1 MRYNGLMV
9 KKLAVATVL
18 IYFLSSA
25 ALPAGIAPDSAPP
38 AATETIT
45 EADLKSTLYFL
56 ASEEMQGRGLN
67 TLFNK
72 ITSNYLAHRFELMGL
87 EPFAPD
93 GYFQYFNILQAELLD
108 GNTLEIRSPAS
119 PSSTVAVV
127 QEDFVPSPLSANG
140 RVSAPLVLAGYG
152 ITAPE
157 HRYDDYQGLE
167 VQGKIVVVFDGEPGA
182 IDPDSPFEGIL
193 DSKYSEE
200 FYKIR
205 NAQAHNAAGLIMVQS
220 GRYRS
225 GRGNFS
231 RHAQV
236 TWPEDPSRARYSL
249 KVWEE
254 QVRIPVIHVSGE
266 LARGLLQSTGV
277 DLREIQRKIDE
288 EYQSQGVPLPDVE
301 ATLETAIVRSQTRIR
316 NVLAYLPG
324 SDPNLKDEVVIVSAH
339 FDHVGYHHGEV
350 FQGADDDASGTAG
363 LLEIAEAYALSP
375 ERPARS
381 VLFAA
386 WNAEER
392 GLLGSRYYV
401 ERPAF
406 LLEKTIALFQM
417 DMIGRNEEIPD
428 PNNPRFL
435 GLQKQSAES
444 NTNSVHVL
452 GYSRSEDLRS
462 LVTQSNGKIGLE
474 LKFQYDDTPA
484 NLLRRSDHWPFL
496 SNDIPVLFF
505 HTGLHPDYHRPTD
518 TPEKINYS
526 KMEKVVRLVFL
537 CSWAAAHSSPPP
549 QLNERNH

>member
-1 MRYNGLMV
+1 MAKKISVAVLVCSLGL
-9 KKLAVATVL
+9 
-18 IYFLSSA
+18 A
-25 ALPAGIAPDSAPP
+25 ALMAGATPDSAPP
-38 AATETIT
+38 FATETIT
-45 EADLKSTLYFL
+45 EADLKSTVYFL
-56 ASEEMQGRGLN
+56 ASKEMQGRELN

-87 EPFAPD
+87 EPVVPD
-93 GYFQYFNILQAELLD
+93 SYFQYFNILQAELLD
-108 GNTLEIRSPAS
+108 GNTLEIQGLDS

-127 QEDFVPSPLSANG
+127 KKDFFPSPLSANG

-157 HRYDDYQGLE
+157 HGYDDYQELE
-167 VQGKIVVVFDGEPGA
+167 VQGKIAVVFDREPGA
-182 IDPDSPFEGIL
+182 KDPDSPFEGTL

-205 NAQAHNAAGLIMVQS
+205 NAQAHDAVALIIV
-220 GRYRS
+220 RDTRERS
-225 GRGNFS
+225 QAGNFS
-231 RHAQV
+231 RHARF
-236 TWPEDPSRARYSL
+236 TWPEDPSRARFAL

-254 QVRIPVIHVSGE
+254 QIRIPVLHVSRE
-266 LARGLLQSTGV
+266 LARGFLQSTRV
-277 DLREIQRKIDE
+277 DLREIQRRIDE
-288 EYQSQGVPLPDVE
+288 EYQPLGVPLPGVE

-324 SDPNLKDEVVIVSAH
+324 SDPNLEDEVVIVSAH
-339 FDHVGYHHGEV
+339 FDHVGNHDGEV

-375 ERPARS
+375 EKPARS

-401 ERPAF
+401 EKPAL
-406 LLEKTIALFQM
+406 LLEKTVALFQM

-428 PNNPRFL
+428 PDNPRFL

-444 NTNSVHVL
+444 NTNSVHVM
-452 GYSRSEDLRS
+452 GYSRSEDLRN
-462 LVTQSNGKIGLE
+462 LVTQSNGRIGLE

-496 SNDIPVLFF
+496 SHDVPVLFF

-549 QLNERNH
+549 QLN

>member
-1 MRYNGLMV
+1 MGAR
-9 KKLAVATVL
+9 KIAVAVSVCSL
-18 IYFLSSA
+18 GFA
-25 ALPAGIAPDSAPP
+25 ALLAGAPVIAPP

-56 ASEEMQGRGLN
+56 ASEEMQGRELN
-67 TLFNK
+67 TLFNR

-87 EPFAPD
+87 EPVAPD

-127 QEDFVPSPLSANG
+127 LEDFTPSPLSANG

-157 HRYDDYQGLE
+157 HGYDDYQELE
-167 VQGKIVVVFDGEPGA
+167 VQGKIVVVFKGEPGA
-182 IDPDSPFEGIL
+182 RDPDSPFEGML

-205 NAQAHNAAGLIMVQS
+205 NAQVHNAVALIIIQN
-220 GRYRS
+220 GRDRS
-225 GRGNFS
+225 RRGNFS
-231 RHAQV
+231 RHTQLN
-236 TWPEDPSRARYSL
+236 WPEDPSRARYTL

-266 LARGLLQSTGV
+266 LARGLLQSTQAG
-277 DLREIQRKIDE
+277 LGEIQKKIDE
-288 EYQSQGVPLPDVE
+288 KFQPQGVPLPGVE
-301 ATLETAIVRSQTRIR
+301 ATLETALVRSQTRIR

-324 SDPNLKDEVVIVSAH
+324 SDPALRDEVVIVSAH
-339 FDHVGYHHGEV
+339 FDHMGNHDGKV

-375 ERPARS
+375 EKPARS

-428 PNNPRFL
+428 TDNPRFL
-435 GLQKQSAES
+435 GLEKQSAEN

-462 LVTQSNGKIGLE
+462 LVTQSNGRIGLE

-496 SNDIPVLFF
+496 SNEVPVLFF

-537 CSWAAAHSSPPP
+537 SSWAAAHSSPPP
-549 QLNERNH
+549 QLN

>member
-1 MRYNGLMV
+1 MGAR
-9 KKLAVATVL
+9 KIAVAVSVCSL
-18 IYFLSSA
+18 GFA
-25 ALPAGIAPDSAPP
+25 ALLAGAPDSAPP
-38 AATETIT
+38 TATETIT
-45 EADLKSTLYFL
+45 KADLKSTLYFL
-56 ASEEMQGRGLN
+56 ASEEMQGRELN

-93 GYFQYFNILQAELLD
+93 GYFQYFNVLQAELLD

-127 QEDFVPSPLSANG
+127 LEDFTPSPLSANG

-157 HRYDDYQGLE
+157 HGYDDYQELE
-167 VQGKIVVVFDGEPGA
+167 VQGKIVVVFNGEPGA
-182 IDPDSPFEGIL
+182 RDPDSPFEGML

-205 NAQAHNAAGLIMVQS
+205 NAQVHNAVALIIIQN
-220 GRYRS
+220 GRDGSR
-225 GRGNFS
+225 RGNFS
-231 RHAQV
+231 RHAQLH
-236 TWPEDPSRARYSL
+236 WPEDPSRARYTL

-266 LARGLLQSTGV
+266 LARGFLQSTQAG
-277 DLREIQRKIDE
+277 LGEIQKKIDE
-288 EYQSQGVPLPDVE
+288 QFQPQGVPLPGVE
-301 ATLETAIVRSQTRIR
+301 VTLETAIVRSQARIR

-324 SDPNLKDEVVIVSAH
+324 SDSALRDEVVIVSAH
-339 FDHVGYHHGEV
+339 FDHMGYHDGEV

-363 LLEIAEAYALSP
+363 LLEIAEAYSLSP

-428 PNNPRFL
+428 PGNPRFL
-435 GLQKQSAES
+435 GLQKQSAEN

-462 LVTQSNGKIGLE
+462 LVTQSNGTIGLE

-496 SNDIPVLFF
+496 SKEVPVLFF

-537 CSWAAAHSSPPP
+537 SSWAAAYSSPPP
-549 QLNERNH
+549 QLNKRNH

>member
-1 MRYNGLMV
+1 MAKKIAVVVWACSLGLAAPL
-9 KKLAVATVL
+9 LAGA
-18 IYFLSSA
+18 
-25 ALPAGIAPDSAPP
+25 APDSAPP

-45 EADLKSTLYFL
+45 EADLKSAVYFL
-56 ASEEMQGRGLN
+56 ASEEMQGREVN

-72 ITSNYLAHRFELMGL
+72 ITSSYLAHRFELMGL
-87 EPFAPD
+87 EPVSQD
-93 GYFQYFNILQAELLD
+93 GYFQYYNLLQAELLD
-108 GNTLEIRSPAS
+108 GNTLEIRGPD
-119 PSSTVAVV
+119 SSRPTTPTVKK
-127 QEDFVPSPLSANG
+127 DFFPSPLSANG

-157 HRYDDYQGLE
+157 YGYDDYQKLE
-167 VQGKIVVVFDGEPGA
+167 VQGKIAVVFDREPGA
-182 IDPDSPFEGIL
+182 TDPDSPFEGTL

-200 FYKIR
+200 LYKIR
-205 NAQAHNAAGLIMVQS
+205 NAQAHGAAALIIVQDT
-220 GRYRS
+220 RARS
-225 GRGNFS
+225 RAGNFS
-231 RHAQV
+231 RHAQF
-236 TWPEDPSRARYSL
+236 TWPEDSSRARYAL

-254 QVRIPVIHVSGE
+254 QIRIPVIHLARE
-266 LARGLLQSTGV
+266 LASELLESTGGN
-277 DLREIQRKIDE
+277 LGEIQKTIDE
-288 EYQSQGVPLPDVE
+288 EYQPQGVPLPGVE
-301 ATLETAIVRSQTRIR
+301 ATLEIAIVRSQIRIR

-324 SDPNLKDEVVIVSAH
+324 SDPVLRDEVVIVSAH
-339 FDHVGYHHGEV
+339 FDHVGYHDGEV
-350 FQGADDDASGTAG
+350 FYGADDDASGTAG

-401 ERPAF
+401 ERPTF
-406 LLEKTIALFQM
+406 LLERTIAMFQM

-444 NTNSVHVL
+444 NTNSVHVM
-452 GYSRSEDLRS
+452 GYSRSEDLRN
-462 LVTQSNGKIGLE
+462 LVTQSNERIRLE

-484 NLLRRSDHWPFL
+484 NLLRRSDQWPFL
-496 SNDIPVLFF
+496 SNDVPVLFF

-518 TPEKINYS
+518 TPEKINYP

-537 CSWAAAHSSPPP
+537 CSWAAAQSSPPP
-549 QLNERNH
+549 QLN

>member
-1 MRYNGLMV
+1 MHPRRITATGLV
-9 KKLAVATVL
+9 CL
-18 IYFLSSA
+18 LSLA
-25 ALPAGIAPDSAPP
+25 ALPAGASPDSAPP

-56 ASEEMQGRGLN
+56 AAEEMQGRELN

-87 EPFAPD
+87 EPVAPD

-108 GNTLEIRSPAS
+108 GNTLEIRGPGS
-119 PSSTVAVV
+119 PSSTVAIVK
-127 QEDFVPSPLSANG
+127 EEFFPSPLSANG
-140 RVSAPLVLAGYG
+140 RISAPLVLAGYG

-157 HRYDDYQGLE
+157 YRYDDYQELA

-182 IDPDSPFEGIL
+182 TDPDSPFEGIL
-193 DSKYSEE
+193 DSRYSEE
-200 FYKIR
+200 FYKIK
-205 NAQAHNAAGLIMVQS
+205 NAQAHNAVGLIIVQDTR
-220 GRYRS
+220 GRSRA
-225 GRGNFS
+225 GGFS
-231 RHAQV
+231 RHARF
-236 TWPEDPSRARYSL
+236 TWPEDASRARFAL

-254 QVRIPVIHVSGE
+254 QIKIPVLHVSRE
-266 LARGLLQSTGV
+266 LARGLFQSTRV
-277 DLREIQRKIDE
+277 DLGDIQKKIDE
-288 EYQSQGVPLPDVE
+288 EYQSQGVPLPGVE

-324 SDPNLKDEVVIVSAH
+324 SDPKLKDEVVMVSAH
-339 FDHVGYHHGEV
+339 FDHVGYHDGEV

-375 ERPARS
+375 EKPARS

-401 ERPAF
+401 ERPTF
-406 LLEKTIALFQM
+406 LLDKTIALFQM

-435 GLQKQSAES
+435 GLQKQRAED

-462 LVTQSNGKIGLE
+462 LVTQSNGRIGLE
-474 LKFQYDDTPA
+474 LKFQYDNTPA

-496 SNDIPVLFF
+496 SNDVPVLFF

-518 TPEKINYS
+518 TPEKINYA

-549 QLNERNH
+549 QLN

>member
-1 MRYNGLMV
+1 MRA
-9 KKLAVATVL
+9 KKRAAAVL
-18 IYFLSSA
+18 IYSVTCA
-25 ALPAGIAPDSAPP
+25 ALLAGAAPDSAPP
-38 AATETIT
+38 AATKTIT

-56 ASEEMQGRGLN
+56 ASEEMQGRELN

-72 ITSNYLAHRFELMGL
+72 ITSHYLAHRFELMGL

-108 GNTLEIRSPAS
+108 GNTLEIRSPVS
-119 PSSTVAVV
+119 PYSTVAVV

-157 HRYDDYQGLE
+157 HRYDDYQELE

-182 IDPDSPFEGIL
+182 GDPDSPFEGIL

-205 NAQAHNAAGLIMVQS
+205 NAQAHNAAGLIIVQN
-220 GRYRS
+220 
-225 GRGNFS
+225 GRGRSRRTNFS
-231 RHAQV
+231 RHAQFN
-236 TWPEDPSRARYSL
+236 WPEDPSRAWHAL

-266 LARGLLQSTGV
+266 LARGLLQSTRV
-277 DLREIQRKIDE
+277 DLREMQRKIDK
-288 EYQSQGVPLPDVE
+288 EYRSQGVPLPGVE

-324 SDPNLKDEVVIVSAH
+324 SDPNLKDEVVIISAH
-339 FDHVGYHHGEV
+339 FDHMGYHDGEI
-350 FQGADDDASGTAG
+350 FQGADDNASGTAG

-375 ERPARS
+375 EKPARS

-401 ERPAF
+401 ERPAL
-406 LLEKTIALFQM
+406 LLENTTALFQM

-444 NTNSVHVL
+444 NTNSVHVM
-452 GYSRSEDLRS
+452 GYSRSEDLRR
-462 LVTQSNGKIGLE
+462 LVTQSNGRIGLE

-496 SNDIPVLFF
+496 SHDVPVLFF

-518 TPEKINYS
+518 TPEKINYA
-526 KMEKVVRLVFL
+526 KMEKIVRLVFL

-549 QLNERNH
+549 QLNERRQGR

>member
-1 MRYNGLMV
+1 MRA
-9 KKLAVATVL
+9 KKRAAAVL
-18 IYFLSSA
+18 IYSVTCA
-25 ALPAGIAPDSAPP
+25 ALLAGAAPDSAPP
-38 AATETIT
+38 AATKTIT

-56 ASEEMQGRGLN
+56 ASEEMQGRELN

-72 ITSNYLAHRFELMGL
+72 ITSHYLAHRFELMGL

-108 GNTLEIRSPAS
+108 GNTLEIRSPVS

-157 HRYDDYQGLE
+157 HRYDDYQELE

-182 IDPDSPFEGIL
+182 GDPDSPFEGIL

-205 NAQAHNAAGLIMVQS
+205 NAQVHNAVALIIVQN
-220 GRYRS
+220 GRDRS
-225 GRGNFS
+225 RRDNFS
-231 RHAQV
+231 RLAQFN
-236 TWPEDPSRARYSL
+236 WPEDPSRARYIL

-254 QVRIPVIHVSGE
+254 EVRIPVIHISRE
-266 LARGLLQSTGV
+266 LARGLLQSTRAG
-277 DLREIQRKIDE
+277 LGEIQKKIDE
-288 EYQSQGVPLPDVE
+288 EFQPQGVPLPGLE
-301 ATLETAIVRSQTRIR
+301 ATLETAIVRSQIRVR
-316 NVLAYLPG
+316 NVLAYMPG
-324 SDPNLKDEVVIVSAH
+324 SDPALRDEVVIVSAH
-339 FDHVGYHHGEV
+339 FDHIGYHDGEV
-350 FQGADDDASGTAG
+350 FNGADDDASGTAG

-406 LLEKTIALFQM
+406 LLEKTIAVFQM

-428 PNNPRFL
+428 SNNPRFL

-452 GYSRSEDLRS
+452 GYSRSEDLRN
-462 LVTQSNGKIGLE
+462 LVTQSNGRINLE

-484 NLLRRSDHWPFL
+484 NLLRRSDQWPFL
-496 SNDIPVLFF
+496 SHDVPVLFF

-518 TPEKINYS
+518 TAEKINYS

-537 CSWAAAHSSPPP
+537 CSWATAHSSPPP
-549 QLNERNH
+549 QLNDRKN

>member
-1 MRYNGLMV
+1 MAKKISVAVLVCSLGL
-9 KKLAVATVL
+9 
-18 IYFLSSA
+18 A
-25 ALPAGIAPDSAPP
+25 ALMAGATPDSAPP
-38 AATETIT
+38 VATETIT
-45 EADLKSTLYFL
+45 EADLKSTVYFL
-56 ASEEMQGRGLN
+56 ASKEMQGRELN

-87 EPFAPD
+87 EPVVPD
-93 GYFQYFNILQAELLD
+93 SYFQYFNILQAELLD
-108 GNTLEIRSPAS
+108 GNTLEIQGLDS

-127 QEDFVPSPLSANG
+127 KKDFFPSPLSANG

-157 HRYDDYQGLE
+157 HGYDDYQELE
-167 VQGKIVVVFDGEPGA
+167 VQGKIAVVFDREPGA
-182 IDPDSPFEGIL
+182 KDPDSPFEGTL

-205 NAQAHNAAGLIMVQS
+205 NAQAHDAVALIIV
-220 GRYRS
+220 RDTRERS
-225 GRGNFS
+225 QAGNFS
-231 RHAQV
+231 RHARF
-236 TWPEDPSRARYSL
+236 TWPEDPSRARFAL

-254 QVRIPVIHVSGE
+254 QIRIPVLHVSSE
-266 LARGLLQSTGV
+266 LARGFLQSSRV
-277 DLREIQRKIDE
+277 DLRKIQRRIDE
-288 EYQSQGVPLPDVE
+288 EYRPLSVPLPGVE

-324 SDPNLKDEVVIVSAH
+324 SDPNLEDEVVIVSAH
-339 FDHVGYHHGEV
+339 FDHVGNHDGEV

-375 ERPARS
+375 EKPARS

-401 ERPAF
+401 EKPAL
-406 LLEKTIALFQM
+406 LLEKTVALFQM

-428 PNNPRFL
+428 PDNPRFL

-444 NTNSVHVL
+444 NTNSVHVM
-452 GYSRSEDLRS
+452 GYSRSEDLRN
-462 LVTQSNGKIGLE
+462 LVTQSNGGIGLE

-496 SNDIPVLFF
+496 SHDVPVLFF

-549 QLNERNH
+549 QLN

>member
-1 MRYNGLMV
+1 MAKKISVAVLVYSLGL
-9 KKLAVATVL
+9 
-18 IYFLSSA
+18 A
-25 ALPAGIAPDSAPP
+25 ALLAGATPDSAPP
-38 AATETIT
+38 VATETIT
-45 EADLKSTLYFL
+45 EADLKSTVYFL
-56 ASEEMQGRGLN
+56 ASKEMQGRELN

-87 EPFAPD
+87 EPVVPD
-93 GYFQYFNILQAELLD
+93 SYFQYFNILQAELLD
-108 GNTLEIRSPAS
+108 GNTLEIQGLDS

-127 QEDFVPSPLSANG
+127 KKDFFPSPLSANG

-157 HRYDDYQGLE
+157 HGYDDYQELE
-167 VQGKIVVVFDGEPGA
+167 VQGKIAVVFDREPGA
-182 IDPDSPFEGIL
+182 KDPDSPFEGTL

-205 NAQAHNAAGLIMVQS
+205 NAQAHDAVALIIVRDTRERSQAGT
-220 GRYRS
+220 
-225 GRGNFS
+225 FS
-231 RHAQV
+231 RHARF
-236 TWPEDPSRARYSL
+236 TWPEDPSRARFAL

-254 QVRIPVIHVSGE
+254 QIRIPVLHVSSE
-266 LARGLLQSTGV
+266 LARGFLQSSRV
-277 DLREIQRKIDE
+277 DLRKIQRRIDE
-288 EYQSQGVPLPDVE
+288 EYQPLSVPLPGVE

-324 SDPNLKDEVVIVSAH
+324 SDPNLEDEVVIVSAH
-339 FDHVGYHHGEV
+339 FDHVGNHDGEV

-375 ERPARS
+375 EKPARS

-401 ERPAF
+401 EKPAL
-406 LLEKTIALFQM
+406 LLEKTVALFQM

-428 PNNPRFL
+428 PDNPRFL

-444 NTNSVHVL
+444 NTNSVHVM
-452 GYSRSEDLRS
+452 GYSRSEDLRN
-462 LVTQSNGKIGLE
+462 LVTQSNGGIGLE

-496 SNDIPVLFF
+496 SHDVPVLFF

-549 QLNERNH
+549 QLN

>member
-1 MRYNGLMV
+1 MAKKISVAVLVCSLGL
-9 KKLAVATVL
+9 
-18 IYFLSSA
+18 A
-25 ALPAGIAPDSAPP
+25 ALMAGATPDSAPP
-38 AATETIT
+38 VATETIT
-45 EADLKSTLYFL
+45 EADLKSTVYFL
-56 ASEEMQGRGLN
+56 ASKEMQGRELN

-87 EPFAPD
+87 EPVVPD
-93 GYFQYFNILQAELLD
+93 SYFQYFNILQAELLD
-108 GNTLEIRSPAS
+108 GNTLEIQGLDS

-127 QEDFVPSPLSANG
+127 KKDFFPSPLSANG

-157 HRYDDYQGLE
+157 HGYDDYQELE
-167 VQGKIVVVFDGEPGA
+167 VQGKIAVVFDREPGA
-182 IDPDSPFEGIL
+182 KDPDSPFEGTL

-205 NAQAHNAAGLIMVQS
+205 NAQAHDAVALIIV
-220 GRYRS
+220 RDTRERS
-225 GRGNFS
+225 QAGNFS
-231 RHAQV
+231 RHARF
-236 TWPEDPSRARYSL
+236 TWPEDPSRARFAL

-254 QVRIPVIHVSGE
+254 QIRIPVLHVSSE
-266 LARGLLQSTGV
+266 LARGFLQSSRV
-277 DLREIQRKIDE
+277 DLRKIQRRIDE
-288 EYQSQGVPLPDVE
+288 EYRPLSVPLPGVE

-324 SDPNLKDEVVIVSAH
+324 SDPNLEDEVVIVSAH
-339 FDHVGYHHGEV
+339 FDHVGNHDGEV

-375 ERPARS
+375 EKPARS

-401 ERPAF
+401 ERPAL
-406 LLEKTIALFQM
+406 LLEKTVALFQM

-428 PNNPRFL
+428 PDNPRFL

-444 NTNSVHVL
+444 NTNSVHVM
-452 GYSRSEDLRS
+452 GYSRSEDLRN
-462 LVTQSNGKIGLE
+462 LVTQSNGGIGLE

-496 SNDIPVLFF
+496 SHDVPVLFF

-549 QLNERNH
+549 QLN

>member
-1 MRYNGLMV
+1 MGS
-9 KKLAVATVL
+9 KKITAAVL
-18 IYFLSSA
+18 ICFLSPA
-25 ALPAGIAPDSAPP
+25 ALPAGSAPDSAPP
-38 AATETIT
+38 ATLETIT
-45 EADLKSTLYFL
+45 AADLRSTLYFL
-56 ASEEMQGRGLN
+56 ASEEMQGRELN

-87 EPFAPD
+87 EPVAPD
-93 GYFQYFNILQAELLD
+93 GYFQYFNLLQAELLD
-108 GNTLEIRSPAS
+108 GNTLEIRRPDSPV
-119 PSSTVAVV
+119 PTVAVV
-127 QEDFVPSPLSANG
+127 KEDFFPSPLSANARISG
-140 RVSAPLVLAGYG
+140 PLVLAGYG

-157 HRYDDYQGLE
+157 HRYDDYQELE
-167 VQGKIVVVFDGEPGA
+167 VQGKIAIVLDGEPGA
-182 IDPDSPFEGIL
+182 GDPASPFEGIL
-193 DSKYSEE
+193 DSRYSEE
-200 FYKIR
+200 FYKIK
-205 NAQAHNAAGLIMVQS
+205 NAQAHNAAGLIIVQN
-220 GRYRS
+220 GQDRS
-225 GRGNFS
+225 RRGNFS
-231 RHAQV
+231 RHAQS
-236 TWPEDPSRARYSL
+236 TWPEDPSRARFAL

-254 QVRIPVIHVSGE
+254 QVRIPVLHVSRE
-266 LARGLLQSTGV
+266 LGRRLLQSTRA
-277 DLREIQRKIDE
+277 DLGEIQRKIDE
-288 EYQSQGVPLPDVE
+288 EYQSQGVPLPGVE

-339 FDHVGYHHGEV
+339 FDHVGYHDGEI

-375 ERPARS
+375 EKPARS

-406 LLEKTIALFQM
+406 PLEKTSALFQM
-417 DMIGRNEEIPD
+417 DMIGRNEEVPD
-428 PNNPRFL
+428 PNDPRFL
-435 GLQKQSAES
+435 GLPKQSAES
-444 NTNSVHVL
+444 NTNSVHLL
-452 GYSRSEDLRS
+452 GYSRSEDLRN
-462 LVTQSNGKIGLE
+462 LVTQSNGRIGLE

-496 SNDIPVLFF
+496 SNDVPVLFF

-518 TPEKINYS
+518 TPEKINYL

-549 QLNERNH
+549 QLN

>member
-1 MRYNGLMV
+1 MRA
-9 KKLAVATVL
+9 KKRAAAVL
-18 IYFLSSA
+18 IYSVTCA
-25 ALPAGIAPDSAPP
+25 ALLAGAAPDSAPP
-38 AATETIT
+38 AATKTIT

-56 ASEEMQGRGLN
+56 ASEEMQGRELN

-72 ITSNYLAHRFELMGL
+72 ITSHYLAHRFELMGL

-108 GNTLEIRSPAS
+108 GNTLEIRSPVS

-157 HRYDDYQGLE
+157 HRYDDYQELE

-182 IDPDSPFEGIL
+182 RDPDSPFEGIL

-205 NAQAHNAAGLIMVQS
+205 NAQAHNAAGLIIVQNGQ
-220 GRYRS
+220 GRSR
-225 GRGNFS
+225 RTNFS
-231 RHAQV
+231 RHAQFN
-236 TWPEDPSRARYSL
+236 WPEDPSRAWHAL
-249 KVWEE
+249 KVWKE

-266 LARGLLQSTGV
+266 LARGLLQSTRV
-277 DLREIQRKIDE
+277 DLREMQRKIDK
-288 EYQSQGVPLPDVE
+288 EYRSQGVPLPGVE

-339 FDHVGYHHGEV
+339 FDHVGYHDGEV

-363 LLEIAEAYALSP
+363 LLEIAEAYALSA
-375 ERPARS
+375 EKPARS

-386 WNAEER
+386 WNAEEQ

-435 GLQKQSAES
+435 GLPKQSAENNS
-444 NTNSVHVL
+444 NSVHVL
-452 GYSRSEDLRS
+452 GYSRSEDLRN
-462 LVTQSNGKIGLE
+462 LVTQSNGRINLE

-484 NLLRRSDHWPFL
+484 NLLRRSDQWPFL
-496 SNDIPVLFF
+496 SHDVPVLFF

-518 TPEKINYS
+518 TAEKINYS

-537 CSWAAAHSSPPP
+537 CSWATAHSSPPP
-549 QLNERNH
+549 QLNDRKN

>member
-1 MRYNGLMV
+1 MRA
-9 KKLAVATVL
+9 KKRIAAVL
-18 IYFLSSA
+18 IYFLSIA
-25 ALPAGIAPDSAPP
+25 ALPARATPDRAPP

-56 ASEEMQGRGLN
+56 ASKEMQGRELN

-87 EPFAPD
+87 EPVSPD
-93 GYFQYFNILQAELLD
+93 GYFQYFNIVQAELLD
-108 GNTLEIRSPAS
+108 GNTLEIRSS
-119 PSSTVAVV
+119 DSSSSTVAVV
-127 QEDFVPSPLSANG
+127 QEDFFPSPLSANG
-140 RVSAPLVLAGYG
+140 HISAPLVLAGYG

-157 HRYDDYQGLE
+157 HRYDDYQKLE
-167 VQGKIVVVFDGEPGA
+167 VQGKIVVVLDGEPGGM
-182 IDPDSPFEGIL
+182 DPDSPFDGIL
-193 DSKYSEE
+193 DSRYSEE

-205 NAQAHNAAGLIMVQS
+205 NAQAHDAVGLIIVQN
-220 GRYRS
+220 GRARS
-225 GRGNFS
+225 RRGNFS
-231 RHAQV
+231 RHAQF
-236 TWPEDPSRARYSL
+236 TWPEDPSRARYDL

-254 QVRIPVIHVSGE
+254 QVKIPVIHLSSQ
-266 LARGLLQSTGV
+266 LARELLRSTRV

-288 EYQSQGVPLPDVE
+288 EFQPQGVPLPGLE

-324 SDPNLKDEVVIVSAH
+324 SDPNLKDEVVIISAH
-339 FDHVGYHHGEV
+339 FDHMGYHDGEI

-375 ERPARS
+375 EKPARS

-401 ERPAF
+401 ERPAI
-406 LLEKTIALFQM
+406 LLENTTALFQM

-444 NTNSVHVL
+444 NTNSVHVM
-452 GYSRSEDLRS
+452 GYSRSEDLRR
-462 LVTQSNGKIGLE
+462 LVTQSNGRIGLE

-496 SNDIPVLFF
+496 SNDVPVLFF

-518 TPEKINYS
+518 TPEKINYA

-549 QLNERNH
+549 QLNERNY

>member
-1 MRYNGLMV
+1 MRA
-9 KKLAVATVL
+9 KKRAAAVL
-18 IYFLSSA
+18 IYFLSSV
-25 ALPAGIAPDSAPP
+25 ALLAGAAPDSAPP
-38 AATETIT
+38 AATKTIT

-56 ASEEMQGRGLN
+56 ASEEMQGRELN

-87 EPFAPD
+87 EPGAPD
-93 GYFQYFNILQAELLD
+93 GYFQYFNILRAELLD

-140 RVSAPLVLAGYG
+140 RVSAPLVLVGYG

-157 HRYDDYQGLE
+157 HEYDDYQELE

-182 IDPDSPFEGIL
+182 KDPDSPFEGIL

-200 FYKIR
+200 FYKIK
-205 NAQAHNAAGLIMVQS
+205 NAQAHNAAGLIIVQN
-220 GRYRS
+220 
-225 GRGNFS
+225 GRGRSLRTNFS
-231 RHAQV
+231 RHAQFN
-236 TWPEDPSRARYSL
+236 WPEDPSRAWHAL

-266 LARGLLQSTGV
+266 LARGLLQSTRV

-288 EYQSQGVPLPDVE
+288 EYRSQGVPLPGVE

-316 NVLAYLPG
+316 NVLAFLPG

-339 FDHVGYHHGEV
+339 FDHVGSHDGEV

-375 ERPARS
+375 EKPARS

-386 WNAEER
+386 WNAEEQR
-392 GLLGSRYYV
+392 LLGSRYYV

-406 LLEKTIALFQM
+406 LLEKTIAVFQM
-417 DMIGRNEEIPD
+417 DMIGRNEEILD

-435 GLQKQSAES
+435 GLPKQSAES
-444 NTNSVHVL
+444 NTNSVHVM
-452 GYSRSEDLRS
+452 GYSRSEDLRN
-462 LVTQSNGKIGLE
+462 LVTQSNGKINLE

-484 NLLRRSDHWPFL
+484 NLLRRSDQWPFL
-496 SNDIPVLFF
+496 SHDVPVLFF

-518 TPEKINYS
+518 RPEKINYS

-549 QLNERNH
+549 QLNERKN

>member
-1 MRYNGLMV
+1 MAKKISVAVLVCSLGL
-9 KKLAVATVL
+9 
-18 IYFLSSA
+18 A
-25 ALPAGIAPDSAPP
+25 ALMAGATPDSAPP
-38 AATETIT
+38 VATETIT
-45 EADLKSTLYFL
+45 EADLKSTVYFL
-56 ASEEMQGRGLN
+56 ASKEMQGRELN

-87 EPFAPD
+87 EPVVPD
-93 GYFQYFNILQAELLD
+93 SYFQYFNILQAELLD
-108 GNTLEIRSPAS
+108 GNTLEIQGLDS

-127 QEDFVPSPLSANG
+127 KKDFFPSPLSANG

-157 HRYDDYQGLE
+157 HGYDDYQELE
-167 VQGKIVVVFDGEPGA
+167 VQGKIAVVFDREPGA
-182 IDPDSPFEGIL
+182 KDPDSPFEGTL

-205 NAQAHNAAGLIMVQS
+205 NAQAHDAVALIIVRDTRERSQAGT
-220 GRYRS
+220 
-225 GRGNFS
+225 FS
-231 RHAQV
+231 RHARF
-236 TWPEDPSRARYSL
+236 TWPEDPSRARFAL

-254 QVRIPVIHVSGE
+254 QIRIPVLHVSSE
-266 LARGLLQSTGV
+266 LARGFLQSSRV
-277 DLREIQRKIDE
+277 DLRKIQRRIDE
-288 EYQSQGVPLPDVE
+288 EYQPLSVPLPGVE

-324 SDPNLKDEVVIVSAH
+324 SDPNLEDEVVIVSAH
-339 FDHVGYHHGEV
+339 FDHVGNHDGEV

-375 ERPARS
+375 EKPARS

-401 ERPAF
+401 EKPAL
-406 LLEKTIALFQM
+406 LLEKTVALFQM

-428 PNNPRFL
+428 PDNPRFL

-444 NTNSVHVL
+444 NTNSVHVM
-452 GYSRSEDLRS
+452 GYSRSEDLRN
-462 LVTQSNGKIGLE
+462 LVTQSNGGIGLE

-496 SNDIPVLFF
+496 SHDVPVLFF

-518 TPEKINYS
+518 TPEKINYP

-549 QLNERNH
+549 QLN